1 MLPYSFWQHYFL
13 PDAPTARWA
22 WKVLLSLLLPILFW
36 SIAPLAL
43 TRQQALVV
51 GCVLLVIVWWS
62 TNWIKKI
69 PAAICLSLSFCL
81 FSGTKLTTIFSFPL
95 SETFPLIVMTYLF
108 SQAITNSGLMEK
120 LIHPLLL
127 RWIRTSYG
135 CTAAIIAI
143 FYLTMFVIPQ
153 PLARLII
160 VASIFQKFFQDTKL
174 PKQVRSVLLY
184 ALFLF
189 YAAVNMSAKDA
200 DMIMNYVAAGFSP
213 VPISN
218 GQWMI
223 AMALPTFLT
232 ILALTG
238 IFFLLF
244 RKELQGGH
252 FQPPKEMAETR
263 LTQQQK
269 REGTLIL
276 TTVIMWM
283 TAPIHGINSS
293 LITLV
298 SLCFLFGMGTL
309 HKKDFRSIDGTTLIF
324 LTAAFSIGGVLKECG
339 AADKIFGLFA
349 GIFPATFS
357 PFYMILML
365 LVTMALHMILGSNTT
380 TLSVVVPGLMILCG
394 HVVDAP
400 VVVYVAIVAVS
411 FHAILPFHSVA
422 LMIGET
428 EGHFPA
434 SYITRMAIPLTLML
448 YLSAIVFYLPWWRWI
463 GLL

>member
-1 MLPYSFWQHYFL
+1 MLPYTFWQRYFL
-13 PDAPTARWA
+13 PDAPTAHWA
-22 WKVLLSLLLPILFW
+22 RKVLLSLIIPILFW
-36 SIAPLAL
+36 AIAPIGLS
-43 TRQQALVV
+43 RQQALVV

-62 TNWIKKI
+62 TNWVKKI
-69 PAAICLSLSFCL
+69 PAALCLSLSFCL

-160 VASIFQKFFQDTKL
+160 VASIFQKFFEDTHL
-174 PKQVRSVLLY
+174 PARTRSALLY
-184 ALFLF
+184 AIFLF

-218 GQWMI
+218 GQWMV
-223 AMALPTFLT
+223 AMALPSFAT

-244 RKELQGGH
+244 RKELQAG
-252 FQPPKEMAETR
+252 R
-263 LTQQQK
+263 LTPPEGSMGTQLTRQQK
-269 REGTLIL
+269 KEGAVIL
-276 TTVIMWM
+276 GTVILWM
-283 TAPIHGINSS
+283 TAPFHGIDST
-293 LITLV
+293 LITLGA
-298 SLCFLFGMGTL
+298 LCLLFAMGTL

-339 AADKIFGLFA
+339 AADKIFGLFG
-349 GIFPATFS
+349 GIFPAAFS
-357 PFYMILML
+357 PVYLLLML
-365 LVTMALHMILGSNTT
+365 LVTMALHLILGSNTT
-380 TLSVVVPGLMILCG
+380 TLSVVVPGLIILCG
-394 HVVDAP
+394 NVVPSP
-400 VVVYVAIVAVS
+400 VIVYIAIVAVS

-422 LMIGET
+422 MMIGET

-434 SYITRMAIPLTLML
+434 SYITRMAIPLTLL
-448 YLSAIVFYLPWWRWI
+448 VYLSAVVIYLPWWRWI